1 MTWTLTLGDCL
12 EGMRAMA
19 DKSVDHTIMDPPF
32 EEEAHSKGRRVLVET
47 AAESKHRAATGE
59 TRGRGCVEKQIAYPP
74 ITEAERAASA
84 MQVARLTR
92 RWILVFCQSE
102 AAHKWRACLEAAGAQ
117 YIRTGV
123 YWKADAQPQYSGDRP
138 GVGWE
143 AIVIAHGMP
152 RTGRTRWN
160 GGGKCARWDAS
171 ADARFG
177 KKLAVDGQKPERLM
191 VQLVEDFTEVGDL
204 VLDPFTG
211 AGTTGVACLKTG
223 RRFVGFERLPAHH
236 AIATERLRTTTLQ
249 ERLAFPP
256 MKQLTLSSDLDLP

>member
-1 MTWTLTLGDCL
+1 MTYRLILGNCI
-12 EGMRAMA
+12 EGMRELE
-19 DKSVDHTIMDPPF
+19 DKSADHAIMDPPF
-32 EEEAHSKGRRVLVET
+32 EAEAHSRGRRVSDSALRKEDDDWRI
-47 AAESKHRAATGE
+47 KGAT
-59 TRGRGCVEKQIAYPP
+59 VQVKQISYPP
-74 ITEAERAASA
+74 ISEAERTESA
-84 MQVARLTR
+84 REVARLTK
-92 RWILVFCQSE
+92 RWILIFCQSE
-102 AAHKWRACLEAAGAQ
+102 AAHKWRACLEDAGAQ

-204 VLDPFTG
+204 VLDPFAG

-223 RRFVGFERLPAHH
+223 RRFIGFERLPAHH
-236 AIATERLRTTTLQ
+236 AIAMERLQTATAQ
-249 ERLAFPP
+249 ERLAFTP
-256 MKQLTLSSDLDLP
+256 MKQLTLSRDTDLP